1 MNEPATADHLRK
13 LSKQLVTAAEK
24 RAELK
29 AELADLKRA
38 AKSSQITAKQRKV
51 QQQIQRL
58 SRRLESLIAAIA
70 DPVPR
75 RVERWAG
82 VMPVTLV
89 VESHGRKY
97 EHIASTV
104 DGSETGLRIRT
115 NTALTPGQT
124 LEIYS
129 DGGHVGFCR
138 VVWVSPAGSVR
149 PCEVGLEI
157 LR

>member
-1 MNEPATADHLRK
+1 MGHWSGSACGFLHSLYLICDRFCGMNEPATADHLRK

-58 SRRLESLIAAIA
+58 SRRIESLIAAIA
-70 DPVPR
+70 NPVPR

-82 VMPVTLV
+82 VMP
-89 VESHGRKY
+89 
-97 EHIASTV
+97 
-104 DGSETGLRIRT
+104 
-115 NTALTPGQT
+115 
-124 LEIYS
+124 
-129 DGGHVGFCR
+129 
-138 VVWVSPAGSVR
+138 
-149 PCEVGLEI
+149 
-157 LR
+157 